1 MPGPLRDHLIHLL
14 LINKQKVLA
23 IIPARGGSKGLPRK
37 NILPLADKPLIAH
50 SIIQA
55 NQSKYID
62 KIILSSED
70 EEIIKI
76 SKNYNIDVPFVRPA
90 SLSDD
95 MTSGLDVVMH
105 AIKEIPGYDITV
117 LLQPT
122 SPLRT
127 SKDIDS
133 CIKQLVDSN
142 SKACVSV
149 AESSKSPFW
158 MYELSKEKKFIP
170 LIKDI
175 PLITVRQKLP
185 KTYAIN
191 GAVYVAYTEW
201 FKEKKEFIND
211 KTIAYIMPKERSVD
225 IDSKED
231 FLFVEFLLD
240 KNKRLKT
247 IK

>member
-1 MPGPLRDHLIHLL
+1 
-14 LINKQKVLA
+14 
-23 IIPARGGSKGLPRK
+23 
-37 NILPLADKPLIAH
+37 
-50 SIIQA
+50 
-55 NQSKYID
+55 
-62 KIILSSED
+62 
-70 EEIIKI
+70 
-76 SKNYNIDVPFVRPA
+76 
-90 SLSDD
+90 
-95 MTSGLDVVMH
+95 
-105 AIKEIPGYDITV
+105 
-117 LLQPT
+117 
-122 SPLRT
+122 
-127 SKDIDS
+127 
-133 CIKQLVDSN
+133 LVDSN

-149 AESSKSPFW
+149 AKSSKSPFW